1 MLRAALFADDRP
13 DFQGRRSTVDETTLV
28 AAARRG
34 SRPAF
39 LRLAESY
46 QGRVRA
52 VTGAVLPEPEA
63 GVVARDALV
72 ETWRRLP
79 GLPAGSH
86 FAPFLFTVVRE
97 VALEAP
103 TSTAGRA
110 GAEPAPSPPEPSA
123 PAPSRTPAGEPP
135 TGSAKS
141 PASPQAGPAAPTSP
155 ATEPTG
161 SSPVS
166 VPPHSPSGRGSGP
179 VGSTDTSPRALL
191 STGLA
196 GLDAEQREAFLLAC
210 VAGLRYEE
218 VASVVGRSPAAVAN
232 DVYRARVRIAA
243 VLTGDQEPRN
253 DRS

>member
-1 MLRAALFADDRP
+1 MTGQF
-13 DFQGRRSTVDETTLV
+13 FEGQEEHVDETTLV

-103 TSTAGRA
+103 TSTAGHA
-110 GAEPAPSPPEPSA
+110 GAEPAPNPPEPSA
-123 PAPSRTPAGEPP
+123 PAPSRTPAGETP
-135 TGSAKS
+135 TGSAKPPTS
-141 PASPQAGPAAPTSP
+141 PIPPVGPGAPTSP
-155 ATEPTG
+155 TTEPAG
-161 SSPVS
+161 SSRAPAS
-166 VPPHSPSGRGSGP
+166 VPPHSPFGRGGGP

>member
-1 MLRAALFADDRP
+1 
-13 DFQGRRSTVDETTLV
+13 VDETTLV

-52 VTGAVLPEPEA
+52 VTGALLPEPEA

-103 TSTAGRA
+103 TSTGDRA
-110 GAEPAPSPPEPSA
+110 EAEPAPNPPEPSA
-123 PAPSRTPAGEPP
+123 PAPSGTPTGETP

-141 PASPQAGPAAPTSP
+141 TAPSKPPIPQAGPAAPTGP
-155 ATEPTG
+155 APEPVG
-161 SSPVS
+161 SSPTR
-166 VPPHSPSGRGSGP
+166 VPPHSPFGRGGGP
-179 VGSTDTSPRALL
+179 AGSTETSPRALL

>member
-1 MLRAALFADDRP
+1 
-13 DFQGRRSTVDETTLV
+13 VDETTLV

-135 TGSAKS
+135 HRLGQIPRIPPGGAGCSHQPRHGADRLVS
-141 PASPQAGPAAPTSP
+141 GQRPPALPLWPG
-155 ATEPTG
+155 
-161 SSPVS
+161 
-166 VPPHSPSGRGSGP
+166 
-179 VGSTDTSPRALL
+179 
-191 STGLA
+191 
-196 GLDAEQREAFLLAC
+196 
-210 VAGLRYEE
+210 
-218 VASVVGRSPAAVAN
+218 
-232 DVYRARVRIAA
+232 
-243 VLTGDQEPRN
+243 
-253 DRS
+253 